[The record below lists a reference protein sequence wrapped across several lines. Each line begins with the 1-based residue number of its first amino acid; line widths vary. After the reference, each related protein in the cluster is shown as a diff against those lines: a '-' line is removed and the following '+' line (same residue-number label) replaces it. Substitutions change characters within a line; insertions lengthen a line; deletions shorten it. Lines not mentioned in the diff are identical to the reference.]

1 MFGFS
6 LKKEILD
13 PNVFAS
19 VASGKIIPLANVK
32 DEVFSAGMMGMGAAI
47 VPDDDVIVAPCDGEI
62 TMLFPTMHAFGIMNK
77 DGIEVLVHIGI
88 DTVNRHGK
96 GFKKF
101 VDTGANVKCGDR
113 IIKMDSYELK
123 QEGYDLTTMMIFPD
137 CQKEMKF
144 TTEGYATKGKTV
156 VAKY

>member
-1 MFGFS
+1 
-6 LKKEILD
+6 
-13 PNVFAS
+13 
-19 VASGKIIPLANVK
+19 
-32 DEVFSAGMMGMGAAI
+32 
-47 VPDDDVIVAPCDGEI
+47 
-62 TMLFPTMHAFGIMNK
+62 MLFPTMHAFGIKNK
-77 DGIEVLVHIGI
+77 DGVEILVHIGI
-88 DTVNRHGK
+88 DTVNKKGK

-101 VDTGANVKCGDR
+101 VDTGANVKCGDK

-137 CQKEMKF
+137 CQKEMEL

>member
-19 VASGKIIPLANVK
+19 VVSGKVIPLTEVK
-32 DEVFSAGMMGMGAAI
+32 DDVFSAGMMGPGLAI
-47 VPDDDVIVAPCDGEI
+47 IPDDDTIVAPCDGKV
-62 TMLFPTMHAFGIMNK
+62 TMLFPTMHAFGMKNN
-77 DGIEVLVHIGI
+77 DGVEILVHIGI
-88 DTVNRHGK
+88 DTVNRKGK

-101 VDTGANVKCGDR
+101 VETGDKVKCGDK

-137 CQKEMKF
+137 CKKEMNF

>member
-1 MFGFS
+1 MFWFS
-6 LKKEILD
+6 SKKEVLN

-19 VASGKIIPLANVK
+19 VASGKIIPLATVK
-32 DEVFSAGMMGMGAAI
+32 DEVFSTGMMGIGVAV

-62 TMLFPTMHAFGIMNK
+62 TMLFPTMHAFGMKNK

-88 DTVNRHGK
+88 DTVNKKGK

-101 VDTGANVKCGDR
+101 VDTGTKVKCGDK
-113 IIKMDSYELK
+113 IIKMDSYGLK
-123 QEGYDLTTMMIFPD
+123 QEGYDLTTMMLFPD
-137 CQKEMKF
+137 CQKEMEF
-144 TTEGYATKGKTV
+144 TIEGYAKKGKTV